1 MLRALMPCGEKR
13 TERAREGGGLG
24 EDMTMEE
31 KEGIGEA
38 GGVRGRLARKEGGC
52 REGSVGGR

>member
-13 TERAREGGGLG
+13 TERAREGGGLD
-24 EDMTMEE
+24 DMAMEE

-52 REGSVGGR
+52 GEEPVGGW